1 MFVVKL
7 MDQTVRPSDK
17 GGGVYQKDFFRL
29 GLSEGLDPPLEF
41 TLSLAL
47 FDPSTLLQIQ
57 HGEELSGLQEL
68 VMLWFL

>member
-1 MFVVKL
+1 M
-7 MDQTVRPSDK
+7 RPSDK
-17 GGGVYQKDFFRL
+17 GGGGGVVSQKTFFRL
-29 GLSEGLDPPLEF
+29 GLTEGLDPPLEF

-47 FDPSTLLQIQ
+47 FDPSTLLQTQ